1 MVLLPVLAWAQQAA
15 PPQTSVSPVVAQ
27 DPAHAPRAA
36 YTPTSAPPEGRIHLD
51 VVVTDK
57 SGKAVTGLELEDFTL
72 KDDGLAAKILSFH
85 AVDTSAQKAGHP
97 DEVIVLLD
105 AVNLGLETVTRS
117 RDQVVNFLRENG
129 GHLAQPVTVFL
140 FTDQGV
146 KVLLQPSLDGNA
158 MAAQLEKTETGLR
171 TIGRSAQYGGFDRY
185 DLSLKWIEMIAKS
198 EVKRPGK
205 KLLVWAGPGW
215 PLLNRASTQI
225 DAKQQ
230 KIVFNGIVD
239 LSTLLREARISV
251 YSVSMG
257 NPGLGT
263 YLYEDYLKG
272 VKTQEKTNLPNLS
285 LKVLATQ
292 SGGRVMGPDNDITA
306 QMDTCVQ
313 DAKAFYTI
321 SFDPPKA
328 DHADE
333 YHDLKVEIGK
343 PGLTARTN
351 TGYYNQP

>member
-1 MVLLPVLAWAQQAA
+1 
-15 PPQTSVSPVVAQ
+15 
-27 DPAHAPRAA
+27 
-36 YTPTSAPPEGRIHLD
+36 
-51 VVVTDK
+51 VVVTDR
-57 SGKAVTGLELEDFTL
+57 SGTPVRGLGPGDFTL
-72 KDDGLAAKILSFH
+72 KDDGQPVKILSFH
-85 AVDTSAQKAGHP
+85 ATDASAQPAGHP

-105 AVNLGLETVTRS
+105 AVNLGVETMS
-117 RDQVVNFLRENG
+117 RVRVQVAHFLRENG
-129 GHLAQPVTVFL
+129 GHLAQPVSVFV
-140 FTDQGV
+140 FTDQGT

-158 MAAQLEKTETGLR
+158 MAAQLDKTDTGLR
-171 TIGRSAQYGGFDRY
+171 TIGRSTQYGGFNRY
-185 DLSLKWIEMIAKS
+185 DLSLKWVEMIAKS

-205 KLLVWAGPGW
+205 KLLIWAGPGW
-215 PLLNRASTQI
+215 PLLSMATTQI

-239 LSTLLREARISV
+239 LSTMLREARMSI

-257 NPGLGT
+257 DPGLGT
-263 YLYEDYLKG
+263 YLYQDYLKG
-272 VKTQEKTNLPNLS
+272 VKAPEKANLPNLS

-292 SGGRVMGPDNDITA
+292 SGGRVVGPDNDIAA
-306 QMDTCVQ
+306 QMDACAQ

-343 PGLTARTN
+343 PGLAARTN

>member
-1 MVLLPVLAWAQQAA
+1 
-15 PPQTSVSPVVAQ
+15 
-27 DPAHAPRAA
+27 
-36 YTPTSAPPEGRIHLD
+36 
-51 VVVTDK
+51 VVTDK
-57 SGKAVTGLELEDFTL
+57 SGKPVTGLGPEDFTL
-72 KDDGLAAKILSFH
+72 KDDGLPAKILSFH
-85 AVDTSAQKAGHP
+85 ATDASAQQAGHP

-105 AVNLGLETVTRS
+105 AVNLGVETVSRS
-117 RDQVVNFLRENG
+117 RDQVANFLRENG
-129 GHLAQPVTVFL
+129 GHLAQPVSVFV

-158 MAAQLEKTETGLR
+158 MAAQLDKTDTGLR

-185 DLSLKWIEMIAKS
+185 DLSLKWVEMIAKS
-198 EVKRPGK
+198 EAKRPGK

-215 PLLNRASTQI
+215 PLLDRASTQI
-225 DAKQQ
+225 SSKQEQ
-230 KIVFNGIVD
+230 IIFNGIVG
-239 LSTLLREARISV
+239 LSTLLREARISL

-257 NPGLGT
+257 TPGLGT
-263 YLYEDYLKG
+263 YLYQDYLKG
-272 VKTQEKTNLPNLS
+272 VKTQEKVNLPNLS

-306 QMDTCVQ
+306 QMDACAQ

-328 DHADE
+328 DRANE